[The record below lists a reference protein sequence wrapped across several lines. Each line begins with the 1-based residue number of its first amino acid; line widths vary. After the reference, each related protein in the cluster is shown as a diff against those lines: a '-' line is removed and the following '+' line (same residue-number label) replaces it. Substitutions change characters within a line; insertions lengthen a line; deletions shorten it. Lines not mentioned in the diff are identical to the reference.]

1 MGVNLVF
8 ETINYSIENQVA
20 WIVLNRPDKLNA
32 FTEQMNKEI
41 TKALKTA
48 SSDSSVR
55 CIVLTGEGRAFSS
68 GQDLAEVDENMDH
81 GEVLRTRYGPM
92 MKQLASCEKPVI
104 AAVNGVAAG
113 AGFSLALACD
123 FRLVSEKAS
132 FVQAFIHVGLIPD
145 SGNLY
150 FLPKLIG
157 HAKALELA
165 VLGEKIRA
173 DQAKDLGLVTKVIEL
188 DRWEEEVREFAERL
202 ASMPTKAIGLI
213 KRSIQAS
220 WNMNYS
226 EYLEQEAYGQR
237 IAGLSQD
244 HREGVTA
251 FIEKRKPAF
260 KGN

>member
-1 MGVNLVF
+1 LF
-8 ETINYSIENQVA
+8 ETIKYSVTNQVA
-20 WIVLNRPDKLNA
+20 WVTMNRPDKLNA
-32 FTEQMNKEI
+32 FTEKMNKEI
-41 TKALKTA
+41 AKALKQA
-48 SSDSSVR
+48 GSDSEVR
-55 CIVLTGEGRAFSS
+55 AVVITGEGRAFSS

-123 FRLVSEKAS
+123 FRLMSEKAS
-132 FVQAFIHVGLIPD
+132 YVQAFIHVGLIPD

-157 HAKALELA
+157 SAKALELA
-165 VLGEKIRA
+165 VMGGKIKS
-173 DQAKDLGLVTKVIEL
+173 DQAHDLGLATKVIPI
-188 DRWEEEVREFAERL
+188 DTWQEEVTEFAERL

-213 KRSIQAS
+213 KRSINSS
-220 WNMNYS
+220 WNITFD

-237 IAGLSQD
+237 IAGLSND
-244 HREGVTA
+244 HKEGVTS
-251 FIEKRKPAF
+251 FIEKRNPVF